1 MQILRTTP
9 KYFDVTYVINPYM
22 EAGLGNVNREK
33 AQEEWDAL
41 TKLYEELG
49 VEYGL
54 LEGVKDLPDMVFA
67 ANAALTFKG
76 PNNEKSV
83 IISNMEKNERKPE
96 SAYYEKWFRENGY
109 AIYKLPDHLSFS
121 GTGDI
126 LYHHDRSLL
135 WGGYGFRT
143 SQETHREVERITGL
157 EVRSLRLIDPWFY
170 DLDTSLAPLTEN
182 TALVYFKAFDENSQE
197 IIRNAFSDL
206 IELTDE
212 EARNFTCNSHHL
224 RDKKT
229 IIMNGHSPRVE
240 EELRSR
246 GFTILTSPTDE
257 FLKAG
262 GSVACMKMSLI

>member
-41 TKLYEELG
+41 TKIYQDLG
-49 VEYGL
+49 VNYGL
-54 LEGVKDLPDMVFA
+54 LEGQENLPDMVFA

-76 PNNEKSV
+76 PNGEKSV
-83 IISNMEKNERKPE
+83 LISNMEKEQRRPE
-96 SAYYEKWFRENGY
+96 SPHYEAWFKENGY
-109 AIYKLPDHLSFS
+109 QVHKLPKELSFS
-121 GTGDI
+121 GTGDV

-157 EVRSLRLIDPWFY
+157 EVRSLHLIDPWFY
-170 DLDTSLAPLTEN
+170 DLDTCLTPLNDTC
-182 TALVYFKAFDENSQE
+182 AMIYFKAFDETSQKL
-197 IIRNAFSDL
+197 IRSVFTDP

-212 EARNFTCNSHHL
+212 EARNFTCNSHIL
-224 RDKKT
+224 NDRK
-229 IIMNGHSPRVE
+229 IVIMNGRSPRVAD
-240 EELRSR
+240 ELRKR
-246 GFTILTSPTDE
+246 GYEIISAPTDE

-262 GSVACMKMSLI
+262 GSVACMKMALI